1 MKNGK
6 LTRSEAKEMYEMGID
21 QVKNVLN
28 RGSYSATREDVI
40 SILKNVR
47 SLCTSRES
55 CSGCPYCAY
64 DGSLCVLT
72 HGKDMKSP
80 QFWNLSSFVEED
92 EEMRVLML
100 EDFRGLAE

>member
-40 SILKNVR
+40 S
-47 SLCTSRES
+47 SLT
-55 CSGCPYCAY
+55 A
-64 DGSLCVLT
+64 
-72 HGKDMKSP
+72 
-80 QFWNLSSFVEED
+80 
-92 EEMRVLML
+92 
-100 EDFRGLAE
+100 